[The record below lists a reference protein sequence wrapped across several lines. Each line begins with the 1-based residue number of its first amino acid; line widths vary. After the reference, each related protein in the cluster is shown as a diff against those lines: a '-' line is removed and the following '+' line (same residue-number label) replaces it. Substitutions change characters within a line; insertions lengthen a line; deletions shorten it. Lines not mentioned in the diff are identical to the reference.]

1 MPNGIQNNAFSN
13 AQFTSSD
20 LLKFIQEKGS
30 KTLWTVVSGLD
41 SVTKKAEWP
50 GGKEVRYHLTVD
62 PGAMAFGGLNAQ
74 AGTFMPADR
83 AYGIQGFMVPKY
95 QTFTMYFDKI
105 LGKLSDSDA
114 KAYLSHVKMEYEQKI
129 AFQKSFMNL
138 QQTMDGTGRVATP
151 VGVGTANA
159 STGTA
164 LVASPSSLFRVKLS
178 SADTAVGGAPYLME
192 GMIVSFL
199 FPNYDTANDGTVN
212 VSRTDCA
219 ANFVNFGFVADGGA
233 GTEEHFDAF
242 RVVRINQS
250 SNEVYLAPARRSAT
264 TGVYA
269 VGTVTPYI
277 STWDSSHHVQQGASA
292 NIWCAGAG
300 AVTVTPYVGRGL
312 DLGAPTIYTALDLND
327 IFVAGL
333 TNGGTVAAQPVAVQL
348 VLTGYLPTGTTASAA
363 GNTDFSAYT
372 NTTYSLAQ
380 TGRRILGLQW
390 DANVDPLY
398 TASTDVSL
406 INPYLM
412 TGMDSLL
419 FNDTNMVQGIPRY
432 SVQQILPTKKNWNAQ
447 PLTFNSLFSGIAE
460 HVTRNRE
467 KTANSSDITQW
478 NLLTMNPLVYTSLL
492 SLSEADRRITDE
504 KGIRGTSAKYI
515 NYGAKKFELDQA
527 SWMRMDRVIG
537 LPKDAIQMYGGTIDP
552 VEAGGQKEFLSLVG
566 GRRTNAVESYNSI
579 TSECCIE
586 NLRSCFV
593 GHNFQ
598 FSSL

>member
-1 MPNGIQNNAFSN
+1 MPNGVQNNAFSN
-13 AQFTSSD
+13 GQFTSSD

-41 SVTKKAEWP
+41 SVTKKADWP
-50 GGKEVRYHLTVD
+50 GGKEIRYHLTVD
-62 PGAMAFGGLNAQ
+62 PGALAFGGLNSI

-129 AFQKSFMNL
+129 AFQKSFTNL

-151 VGVGTANA
+151 VGVGALNA
-159 STGTA
+159 STGASFA
-164 LVASPSSLFRVKLS
+164 LANPSTLLKVKLS
-178 SADTAVGGAPYLME
+178 SANTAVGGAPYLME

-199 FPNYDTANDGTVN
+199 YPNYDTANDGSVDLD
-212 VSRTDCA
+212 RTNCSA
-219 ANFVNFGFVADGGA
+219 HFLNFGFVANGGA
-233 GTEEHFDAF
+233 GTEEHYDAF

-250 SNEVYLAPARRSAT
+250 SNDVYLAPARKAAAA
-264 TGVYA
+264 GVYA
-269 VGTVTPYI
+269 VGTVYT
-277 STWDSSHHVQQGASA
+277 TWDSSHHVQQGASA
-292 NIWCAGAG
+292 NMWCAGTG
-300 AVTVTPYVGRGL
+300 AVTATPYVGRTL
-312 DLGAPTIYTALDLND
+312 ALGVPTIYTALTLEDA
-327 IFVAGL
+327 FVAGL
-333 TNGGTVAAQPVAVQL
+333 TNGGTVAAQPVAIHL
-348 VLTGYLPTGTTASAA
+348 VLTGYLPTGTVAT
-363 GNTDFSAYT
+363 GQGDTDFHGYT
-372 NTTYSLAQ
+372 STTYTLAQ
-380 TGRRILGLQW
+380 TGRRILGLEW

-398 TASTDVSL
+398 TAATDVSL

-412 TGMDSLL
+412 TGMDTLL
-419 FNDTNMVQGIPRY
+419 FNDTNMVHGIPRY
-432 SVQQILPTKKNWNAQ
+432 SIQQILPTKKDWNTQ
-447 PLTFNSLFSGIAE
+447 PLTFNSLFAGLAE

-467 KTANSSDITQW
+467 KAANSADITQW

-537 LPKDAIQMYGGTIDP
+537 LPKDAIKMYGGTIEP
-552 VEAGGQKEFLSLVG
+552 VESGGQKEFLSLVG

-579 TSECCIE
+579 TSEMCVE
-586 NLRSCFV
+586 NLRSCFF
-593 GHNFQ
+593 GHNFS
-598 FSSL
+598 FSIL

>member
-13 AQFTSSD
+13 SQFTSSD

-30 KTLWTVVSGLD
+30 KTLWRVVSGLD
-41 SVTKKAEWP
+41 SVTKKSEWP

-62 PGAMAFGGLNAQ
+62 PGALAFGGLNAQ

-105 LGKLSDSDA
+105 LGKLSDSDS

-151 VGVGTANA
+151 VGIGALNA
-159 STGTA
+159 STGASFA
-164 LVASPSSLFRVKLS
+164 LANPSTLLKVKLS

-199 FPNYDTANDGTVN
+199 FPNYDSANDGSVN
-212 VSRTDCA
+212 LNRTDCA
-219 ANFVNFGFVADGGA
+219 AHFMNLGFVANGGA
-233 GTEEHFDAF
+233 GTEAHYDAF

-250 SNEVYLAPARRSAT
+250 SNEVYLAPARKAASD
-264 TGVYA
+264 GVYA
-269 VGTVTPYI
+269 VGTVYT
-277 STWDSSHHVQQGASA
+277 SWESSHHVQQGASA
-292 NIWCAGAG
+292 NMWCSGTG
-300 AVTVTPYVGRGL
+300 TVTCTPYIGRTL
-312 DLGAPTIYTALDLND
+312 ALGVPTIYTAPDLGAF
-327 IFVAGL
+327 FVAGL
-333 TNGGTVAAQPVAVQL
+333 TNGGTVATTPVCIQL
-348 VLTGYLPTGTTASAA
+348 VLTGYLPTGTTSAA
-363 GNTDFSAYT
+363 TGNTDFSSYAS
-372 NTTYSLAQ
+372 TTYTLAQ
-380 TGRRILGLQW
+380 TGRRILGLEW

-398 TASTDVSL
+398 TASVDVSL

-412 TGMDSLL
+412 TGMDTLL

-432 SVQQILPTKKNWNAQ
+432 SIQQVLPTKKNWNAQ

-467 KTANSSDITQW
+467 KAANSSDITQW
-478 NLLTMNPLVYTSLL
+478 NLLTMNPIVYTSLL

-504 KGIRGTSAKYI
+504 KGIRGTSAKFI

-537 LPKDAIQMYGGTIDP
+537 LPKDAIKMYGGTIDP
-552 VEAGGQKEFLSLVG
+552 VDAGSQKEFIALVG

-579 TSECCIE
+579 TSEMCIE
-586 NLRSCFV
+586 NLRDCFF
-593 GHNFQ
+593 GHNF
-598 FSSL
+598 SISVL